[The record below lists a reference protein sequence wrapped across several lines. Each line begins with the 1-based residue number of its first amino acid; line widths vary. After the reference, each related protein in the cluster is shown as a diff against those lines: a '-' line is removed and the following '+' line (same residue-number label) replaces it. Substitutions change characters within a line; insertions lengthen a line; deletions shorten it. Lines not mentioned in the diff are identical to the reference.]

1 MGQQQL
7 LLLVLSTVIV
17 GLATVAGI
25 QAFDENRTQAASD
38 ALNQKAAQLAA
49 DVKGVYEK
57 PQQFGGLGSDFSSS
71 PPSESE
77 IESKLGID
85 GTVSVPAAGD
95 GATCDFSNVGQI
107 SNGSSSDA
115 ITFECTG
122 AGDYTN
128 LTVYGVFENDG
139 DPEVYTQSSDPLGSG

>member
-25 QAFDENRTQAASD
+25 QAFDENRAQAASD

-49 DVKGVYEK
+49 DVKGIYEK
-57 PQQFGGLGSDFSSS
+57 PEQFGGLGSGFSSS

-77 IESKLGID
+77 VESKLGID
-85 GTVSVPAAGD
+85 GTVEVPAAGD
-95 GATCDFSNVGQI
+95 GATCEFSNIGQI
-107 SNGSSSDA
+107 GSEDA
-115 ITFECTG
+115 ISFECNG
-122 AGDYTN
+122 NGDYGN

-139 DPEVYTQSSDPLGSG
+139 DPEIYTQDTDPLSS